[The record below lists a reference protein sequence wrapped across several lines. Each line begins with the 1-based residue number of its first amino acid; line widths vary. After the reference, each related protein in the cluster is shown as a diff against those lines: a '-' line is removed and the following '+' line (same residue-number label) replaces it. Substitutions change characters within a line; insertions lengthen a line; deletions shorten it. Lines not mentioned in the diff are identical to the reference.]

1 MVVDRLGEDKKR
13 QVDCQKSEK
22 ERVEAKEEN
31 RVQEEFEYFN
41 RLLARK
47 VRETEEMIQE
57 IWEECED
64 HG

>member
-1 MVVDRLGEDKKR
+1 ME
-13 QVDCQKSEK
+13 CQKSEK